1 METEISPVA
10 YTKIGPNTFP
20 SMCTRMIVKEPA
32 PEARAAS
39 TKSMLRT
46 PVVTLS
52 ATRVI
57 CGTNTM
63 VSETIELMIP
73 APSAPEMA
81 IASSTDGNA

>member
-1 METEISPVA
+1 
-10 YTKIGPNTFP
+10 
-20 SMCTRMIVKEPA
+20 MCTRMMVKGPA
-32 PEARAAS
+32 PDARAAS

-57 CGTNTM
+57 CGTNTI
-63 VSETIELMIP
+63 VSETMELTIP

-81 IASSTDGNA
+81 IASSTEGNA

>member
-1 METEISPVA
+1 M
-10 YTKIGPNTFP
+10 
-20 SMCTRMIVKEPA
+20 MVKAPA

-57 CGTNTM
+57 CGTNTI
-63 VSETIELMIP
+63 VSETIELTMP

-81 IASSTDGNA
+81 IASSTEGNA